1 MELKSTEKKNGEMF
15 NKNLGKNFG
24 NALREIRNA
33 AQISQ
38 EKLAL
43 DCGLDRTYISMLE
56 RGLKI
61 PTLKTIDQLSAS
73 LNIAPEML
81 ATLAFRPNQ
90 SSHGPTSIKLPFLGN
105 SLSCGLPIGSDSEV
119 DKIVSIEGLIPTNQ
133 STTFYAKAAG
143 ESMAPTIQDG
153 DILVI
158 DGQKKPKNG
167 SIVLAQIMNEFS
179 IKRFFK
185 NGQSFRL
192 VPDNPTF
199 KTIAPTREV
208 EIQICGVVQS
218 LIRNSP

>member
-1 MELKSTEKKNGEMF
+1 MF
-15 NKNLGKNFG
+15 SKNLGRNFG

-43 DCGLDRTYISMLE
+43 ECGLDRTYISMLE

-61 PTLKTIDQLSAS
+61 PTLKTIEQLSGT
-73 LNIAPEML
+73 LNIAPEVL
-81 ATLAFRPNQ
+81 VNLTFRPNQ
-90 SSHGPTSIKLPFLGN
+90 SSQGPTSVKLPFLGN
-105 SLSCGLPIGSDSEV
+105 SLSCGLPVGSDSEV
-119 DKIVSIEGLIPTNQ
+119 DKLVTIESMIPTNQ
-133 STTFYAKAAG
+133 ATTFYAKAAG
-143 ESMAPTIQDG
+143 ESMSPTIQDG

-158 DGQKKPKNG
+158 DSLKKPKNG

-185 NGQSFRL
+185 NGQSFKL
-192 VPDNPTF
+192 IPDNPTF
-199 KTIAPTREV
+199 KPIVPTKDI